1 MYLAYDSTVNL
12 LLRPRILKFIIDGI
26 SVESAEELQSCDEKL
41 PSGELTL
48 LVNKLIIIN
57 ATCAQSFIRLS
68 PKINTLIDTVYLQD
82 FWYTPMAET
91 NFGPPQMSMS
101 SGPQLTYGTI
111 ISSTQLFTQ
120 ALHSRLTVTSPRKP
134 LSREDS
140 VDSAKREWERAT
152 PENLRRIQ
160 MRDLKKILNPN
171 LASNNSEFTS
181 YITGL
186 DVTVPLLS
194 SPRLI
199 RRPYDPLIC
208 ENTILSRA
216 TALVPGKHITRGG
229 SPVNSQTTRSTNPW
243 YACMEINNTR
253 LALEVNLTLLLCQA
267 LEGIKSPRL
276 IPRDQQL
283 IARETTTEMGVFF
296 DFLRHRGTS
305 DSWKVEASLV
315 DAERTIPIS
324 SPDEDLPLP
333 ARLVDRSTVCKVP
346 RRPRSLNNEDEDE
359 DEEDEFEEDEE
370 RSEDDV
376 VTTGG
381 FQGDTNTSQ
390 FLPLLGKLLKSVVE
404 SQDSAQY
411 G

>member
-68 PKINTLIDTVYLQD
+68 PKLNTLIDTVYLED
-82 FWYTPMAET
+82 FWYTPLAET

-120 ALHSRLTVTSPRKP
+120 ALHSRLTVAPSRRKS

-160 MRDLKKILNPN
+160 MRDLKKILNPS
-171 LASNNSEFTS
+171 LGSNSSEFTS
-181 YITGL
+181 YVTGL

-216 TALVPGKHITRGG
+216 TALAPGKHIARGG
-229 SPVNSQTTRSTNPW
+229 SPVNSHSTRSTNPW
-243 YACMEINNTR
+243 YACMEINNAR

-276 IPRDQQL
+276 LPRDQQL

-296 DFLRHRGTS
+296 EFLRHRGTS
-305 DSWKVEASLV
+305 DSWQVEAALV

-324 SPDEDLPLP
+324 SPEQDLPLP
-333 ARLVDRSTVCKVP
+333 ARLIPGSTICKVP
-346 RRPRSLNNEDEDE
+346 KIVLPIDCDRS
-359 DEEDEFEEDEE
+359 DEEDEEEKEEE
-370 RSEDDV
+370 RSEIDAI
-376 VTTGG
+376 TTGR
-381 FQGDTNTSQ
+381 FKTKTNTSQ
-390 FLPLLGKLLKSVVE
+390 FLPMLEKLLKSIVE
-404 SQDSAQY
+404 TQDSAQY